1 MTATSVMAKT
11 ERRGYSIGG
20 VITLGLVGGIISAE
34 PIISNVAIVGA
45 DHDLGMSASAQ
56 TLAVSLATLVL
67 AATIIAVASWSD
79 RIGRRKGLLTGLA
92 LVFAG
97 DVLTGLSAST
107 GMFLG
112 ARVITG
118 LGSALLLATSFSM
131 LKSVVSNPAKLGVAL
146 GLWVAS
152 FYVSPT
158 VFSGFG
164 GALNNIDWR
173 YAFFVVPVGAVI
185 LALMAWKFLPETRE
199 PGKDRIDFLGL
210 SVLGLGMIL
219 ALLGLSKASD
229 SFSAPTTW
237 IPILI
242 GLGLI
247 VCYYFIEKKISNPSF
262 PVSIL
267 KNPIFVG
274 AMIAGVMWNLT
285 EAAFLFQTALF
296 WQYVYDFQPFQ
307 VVVAQAPL
315 TVGGI
320 IGAFV
325 VGGIL
330 SKGAKPRTVI
340 LVGCIFMFIA
350 FIGISFSG
358 VDTPYWAIGPFVFLA
373 GVGVVTVATPQ
384 AGLFVAHAPKK
395 FLGTVT
401 ASRAA
406 SGQLGYAIGLAGGAA
421 LMSLFTKQNFTEA
434 LEEAHI
440 PSDEWGSF
448 LTQAD
453 GLLFKGQAPTGSLQE
468 KILAEAAEQYAS
480 GFSSVMLVMAGII
493 LVAGVAVTI
502 LLRMTQTQETLGEME
517 EEEEALDASA
527 GDADPA

>member
-1 MTATSVMAKT
+1 MTVTTVIAATES
-11 ERRGYSIGG
+11 RGYSRVG
-20 VITLGLVGGIISAE
+20 VIILGLVAGVISAE
-34 PIISNVAIVGA
+34 PTISNVAIVEA
-45 DHDLGMSASAQ
+45 SSDLGMSASAQ
-56 TLAVSLATLVL
+56 ALAASLATLVL
-67 AATIIAVASWSD
+67 AATILAAASWSD
-79 RIGRRKGLLTGLA
+79 RIGRRKGLWTGLA

-97 DVLTGLSAST
+97 DVLTGLSTST

-118 LGSALLLATSFSM
+118 IGSALLLATAFSM

-146 GLWVAS
+146 GLWVA
-152 FYVSPT
+152 FMYVS
-158 VFSGFG
+158 VSVISGFG
-164 GALNNIDWR
+164 GGLNNIGWR
-173 YAFFVVPVGAVI
+173 YAFFVVPVAAVI

-199 PGKDRIDFLGL
+199 PGKGRIDFLGL

-237 IPILI
+237 VPILI

-267 KNPIFVG
+267 KNPVFVG

-296 WQYVYDFQPFQ
+296 WQYVYDFPPFL
-307 VVVAQAPL
+307 VLAAQAPL
-315 TVGGI
+315 T
-320 IGAFV
+320 IGALIAAFV

-340 LVGCIFMFIA
+340 LVGCTFMFIA

-373 GVGVVTVATPQ
+373 GVGVVVVATPQ
-384 AGLFVAHAPKK
+384 AGLFIAHAPKK
-395 FLGTVT
+395 FLGSVT
-401 ASRAA
+401 ASRSA
-406 SGQLGYAIGLAGGAA
+406 SGQLGYAFGLAGGAA
-421 LMSLFTKQNFTEA
+421 LMSLFTKQSFTKA
-434 LEEAHI
+434 VEEADI
-440 PSDEWGSF
+440 PSGQWGSF
-448 LTQAD
+448 LTQANE
-453 GLLFKGQAPTGSLQE
+453 LLYRGQTPTSDLQE
-468 KILAEAAEQYAS
+468 KILAVSVESYAA
-480 GFSSVMLVMAGII
+480 GFRSVMLVMAGII
-493 LVAGVAVTI
+493 LVAGAAVII
-502 LLRMTQTQETLGEME
+502 LLRMGQTQETLGEME
-517 EEEEALDASA
+517 EEEEALDALADDSA
-527 GDADPA
+527 PA